1 MCFYLD
7 NLWLYISLKHL
18 VLTVPQKTVQMKT
31 KIINSK
37 DPINYYY
44 IPTMT
49 NYCTYVVINRSLKHT
64 LVRTEG
70 MTVLEQ
76 QPVCEQ
82 QSSVIFFFLS

>member
-7 NLWLYISLKHL
+7 NLWLYISLE
-18 VLTVPQKTVQMKT
+18 TSCPNSAPKTAQMKT

-44 IPTMT
+44 IATVT
-49 NYCTYVVINRSLKHT
+49 NYCTYVVFNGSLKYT

-70 MTVLEQ
+70 MTVVEQ

-82 QSSVIFFFLS
+82 KSSVIFFLS